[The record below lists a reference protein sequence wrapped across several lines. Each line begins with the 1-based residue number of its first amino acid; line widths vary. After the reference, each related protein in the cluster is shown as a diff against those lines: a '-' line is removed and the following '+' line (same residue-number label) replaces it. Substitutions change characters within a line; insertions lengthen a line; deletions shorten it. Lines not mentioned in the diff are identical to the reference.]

1 MLLLVEILI
10 LCVSVY
16 LLYVIL
22 SRNNGVNLTYYKRLK
37 DADKIIKYDKAKLK
51 KRDRTAKTISNLYS
65 FLVGMG
71 IFKINTRQMRNLEY
85 YALRLNIVINDVSCG
100 PEFIYVIKAG
110 IATIFGIVV
119 SAMSLYN
126 LNCIILIPVSFLVY
140 NLPDLV
146 FDSII
151 SDKDDEIE
159 KEVNPFFSKF
169 YYRIKVKQNLKIKM
183 SDIAALYLPTAGKEM
198 QLLCKSFIADC
209 SVSEHY
215 ALERLKDNYKIPNI
229 QRMAIL
235 ILNTLNGSADSTKAL
250 EVFKNE
256 LDRDT
261 ELYLKEQLDKKEEN
275 AMRVIYV
282 CYGMVFELIMI
293 YALNLF

>member
-10 LCVSVY
+10 LCVATY

-22 SRNNGVNLTYYKRLK
+22 SRNNGVNITYYKRLK
-37 DADKIIKYDKAKLK
+37 NADKLLKYDKAKLK
-51 KRDRTAKTISNLYS
+51 KRDKTANTITNLYN
-65 FLVGMG
+65 FLVGLG
-71 IFKINTRQMRNLEY
+71 IFKINSRQMKNLEY
-85 YALRLNIVINDVSCG
+85 YALRLNIVINNVSCG

-110 IATIFGIVV
+110 CASIFGLAV
-119 SAMSLYN
+119 SIISLFN
-126 LNCIILIPVSFLVY
+126 LNFIILIPVTFLVY
-140 NLPDLV
+140 NIPDII
-146 FDSII
+146 FDAII

-159 KEVNPFFSKF
+159 KEVNQFYSKF
-169 YYRIKVKQNLKIKM
+169 YYRIKVKQNLKIRM

-215 ALERLKDNYKIPNI
+215 ALEKLKDNYKIPNI

-275 AMRVIYV
+275 AMRVIYI
-282 CYGMVFELIMI
+282 CYGIVFELIMI